1 MEYEA
6 DFAGS
11 SSRQNFV
18 PPNPVVEYFAQCAAA
33 LCNEDQK
40 IAAAC
45 PAEEG
50 RTSAALGFVKI
61 DNVIIASVAI

>member
-18 PPNPVVEYFAQCAAA
+18 PPDPVVEYFAQCAAA

-61 DNVIIASVAI
+61 DNVVIPSVAI

>member
-1 MEYEA
+1 V
-6 DFAGS
+6 
-11 SSRQNFV
+11 RRRV
-18 PPNPVVEYFAQCAAA
+18 
-33 LCNEDQK
+33 CNEDQK

-61 DNVIIASVAI
+61 DNVVIPSVAI